1 MRVYGV
7 SQSSGMERRLFVERG
22 GDGVILLITDHV
34 GNRERARILVRA
46 DDILAAIVAPPAGGA
61 TVEGIAPPHGEK
73 MLLDIEVRRN
83 EVLLTARLAPGAEAD
98 VAVGL
103 DDLQDALEQALSKG

>member
-1 MRVYGV
+1 
-7 SQSSGMERRLFVERG
+7 MERRLFVERG
-22 GDGVILLITDHV
+22 GDGVVLIITDHV

-46 DDILAAIVAPPAGGA
+46 DDILAAVVAPPSGGA
-61 TVEGIAPPHGEK
+61 TIEGIAPPHGEK

-83 EVLLTARLAPGAEAD
+83 EVLLRARLEAGADAD

-103 DDLQDALEQALSKG
+103 DDLQDALEQAISKG